1 MIGISVAYIWLIT
14 AVVLMALEAFGLPG
28 IGLMFAG
35 LGALIAGMA
44 IQTGLVSE
52 TNYLLQ
58 GIIFF
63 LATAIWTALLWK
75 PLQKWRIRLHQKPA
89 YDSLVGG
96 LATVHGAPLIK
107 NREGQVM
114 WSGTIMAAELA
125 HDAAVDELPVGARV
139 TVGDVRGSLVIV
151 RPKH

>member
-1 MIGISVAYIWLIT
+1 MISISVAYIWLIA
-14 AVVLMALEAFGLPG
+14 AVMLMALEAFGLPG

-44 IQTGLVSE
+44 IQIGLVAE
-52 TNYLLQ
+52 ANYILQ

-63 LATAIWTALLWK
+63 LGTVVSTALLWK
-75 PLQKWRIRLHQKPA
+75 PLQKWRIKLHQKPA

-96 LATVHGAPLIK
+96 MATVHGAPLGK
-107 NREGQVM
+107 KREGQVM

-125 HDAAVDELPVGARV
+125 PDATVDELPVGTRV

-151 RPKH
+151 RPRH